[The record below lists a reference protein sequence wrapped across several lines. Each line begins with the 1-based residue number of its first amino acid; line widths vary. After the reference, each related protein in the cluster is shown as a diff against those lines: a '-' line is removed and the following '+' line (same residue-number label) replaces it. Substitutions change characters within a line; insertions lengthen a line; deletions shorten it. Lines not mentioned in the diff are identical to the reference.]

1 MATVTASQLSSDA
14 KAVHTGVNVT
24 GSALSIAGTLAASS
38 VILLSK
44 VPNGATLVDWIL
56 RFESASVST
65 QTIELGTS
73 ATPSGIMT
81 VTTLSHTLSVT
92 SSSGA
97 AVTPTDYGV
106 FNQGWIR
113 SPGGTSGLQTNDLM
127 PVRISLSD
135 DVQPSSVWIQARTG
149 QDICN
154 SAFFVWTLFY
164 TMDGMRGHTTIR

>member
-44 VPNGATLVDWIL
+44 VPNGATLVDWIM
-56 RFESASVST
+56 RFESASAST
-65 QTIELGTS
+65 QTLEFGTS
-73 ATPSGIMT
+73 ASPSGIMT
-81 VTTLSHTLSVT
+81 ITTLSQTFSH
-92 SSSGA
+92 SGSQ
-97 AVTPTDYGV
+97 VEPVGYGV

-113 SPGGTSGLQTNDLM
+113 SPGGTAGLQTNDLM